1 MDMIKVL
8 FLIAVV
14 GHLLCGYCDI
24 LLTYIPGG
32 EKFDFTKMKS
42 NEAMAKTFV
51 KMPLR
56 NPRISMVLG
65 VFALLMEGC
74 GFYGL
79 CLWMKQFST
88 PASIVMLIGVALFLV
103 MGTAHHVLC
112 GVAEWMYVKMGC
124 TDEIREAVVKL
135 FKDTSITMIVCY
147 LGFLLIGVT
156 FFVAV
161 VAGMTPLPRWA
172 CVFNIL
178 PLMLVLFPL
187 RVGGAGNW
195 AGAIMF
201 VGLYY
206 LL

>member
-14 GHLLCGYCDI
+14 GHLLCGYCDV

-65 VFALLMEGC
+65 IFALLMEGC

-88 PASIVMLIGVALFLV
+88 PASIVMLIGAALFLV

-112 GVAEWMYVKMGC
+112 GVAEWIYVKMGC
-124 TDEIREAVVKL
+124 TDEAREAVVKL

-147 LGFLLIGVT
+147 IGLFVLGVMLFVQVVT
-156 FFVAV
+156 GA
-161 VAGMTPLPRWA
+161 TDLPIWA
-172 CVFNIL
+172 CIINII
-178 PLMLVLFPL
+178 PLYMVTLPL
-187 RVGGAGNW
+187 RVGGMGNW
-195 AGAIMF
+195 CGAIMF
-201 VGLYY
+201 IGL
-206 LL
+206 LILI